1 MPAALRS
8 SVFALD
14 RCIAGVLGAALAPL
28 VGILAERCFGYD
40 NTRHGRLPPP
50 TSAAGISAAHTHA
63 EVIAAQ
69 NVNNARA
76 LERGLLLVLVIPMGV
91 KFLVRPRAPLY
102 NLPHH
107 SNGRRLPG
115 AACAPLRLHAPVPAR
130 PCAT

>member
-1 MPAALRS
+1 MPTTLRS

-40 NTRHGRLPPP
+40 NTHHSRLPSP
-50 TSAAGISAAHTHA
+50 TSAAGVSAAHMRA

-76 LERGLLLVLVIPMGV
+76 LERGLLLVLVIPMGI
-91 KFLVRPRAPLY
+91 KFVVRPARLFALCLVILALRPSWFAHTWWS
-102 NLPHH
+102 P
-107 SNGRRLPG
+107 NG
-115 AACAPLRLHAPVPAR
+115 
-130 PCAT
+130 